1 MLKTQA
7 HLLQVEKPKSF
18 IATATGF
25 INRYITERPYL
36 STQIFSLKISR
47 AKAELSS
54 AYLKFSLALNWWDVK
69 INNEKIYL

>member
-1 MLKTQA
+1 MPTSAL
-7 HLLQVEKPKSF
+7 
-18 IATATGF
+18 
-25 INRYITERPYL
+25 NRYITERPYL

-69 INNEKIYL
+69 INPGAAGKIHLRGLQSAHKSVQM